1 MEITEESTIKQI
13 YLKGKVIMVTKKMI
27 PAFQKAE
34 GGLFSTVEKA
44 DVGDAAEKM
53 REQGVSLMSW
63 ADPFYPDPS
72 MPKEV
77 ADAMIESIESGF
89 ACHYTTPIGNNDL
102 KKEIAKKLKRVNGLE
117 VIPERNIIIT
127 PGSDSGL
134 FFAMVPFI
142 NSGDEVMIIDPSY
155 PNNVQ
160 NTEILG
166 GIPVKIPVYA
176 ENDYQFNIEDFE
188 KKLSSKTK
196 MIVLTNPNNPTT
208 VSYRREKLEQLAEF
222 AVKNDLIVVV
232 DQAFEEPVF
241 DGVEMVTISTL
252 PGMWERT
259 VTVFSI
265 SKGMGLSG
273 LRVGYIVADDVVIDK
288 MYGTAVSVIGATNTS
303 AQMGAIAALRH
314 DEFTKAYFEIFDR
327 RRKIVYQHLHDIP
340 GVSMKLSESGF
351 LSWIDVSALGTESE
365 VMSYLG
371 EHAHVS
377 VNSGLPYGEQG
388 KGHIRIVHGVFSND
402 TEMEAAIIR
411 MRDALLKLSKEK
423 GVCKEV

>member
-1 MEITEESTIKQI
+1 
-13 YLKGKVIMVTKKMI
+13 MVTERMTA
-27 PAFQKAE
+27 AFQKAE
-34 GGLFSTVEKA
+34 GGLFSSVEKA
-44 DVGDAAEKM
+44 DVGDAVEKM
-53 REQGVSLMSW
+53 RERGVSLMSW

-72 MPKEV
+72 MPKHV
-77 ADAMIESIESGF
+77 AEAMIESINSGF
-89 ACHYTTPIGNNDL
+89 ASHYTTPIGNGEL

-117 VIPERNIIIT
+117 VVPERNIIIT
-127 PGSDSGL
+127 PGSDAGL

-155 PNNVQ
+155 PNNFQ

-166 GIPVKIPVYA
+166 GVPVRIPVYA
-176 ENDYQFNIEDFE
+176 ENEYQFDIKDFE
-188 KKLSSKTK
+188 ERLTSKTK

-208 VSYRREKLEQLAEF
+208 VSYRREKLEQMAEF

-241 DGVEMVTISTL
+241 DDVEMVTVAAL

-273 LRVGYIVADDVVIDK
+273 LRVGYIVADDVIMDK
-288 MYGTAVSVIGATNTS
+288 MYGTAVSVIGATSTS
-303 AQMGAIAALRH
+303 AQMGAIAALQ
-314 DEFTKAYFEIFDR
+314 DSSFMTAYFEAFDR
-327 RRKIVYQHLHDIP
+327 RRKVVYKYLNDIP

-351 LSWIDVSALGTESE
+351 LSWVDISALGTESE

-371 EHAHVS
+371 EHALVS
-377 VNSGLPYGEQG
+377 INSGMPYGEQG
-388 KGHIRIVHGVFSND
+388 KGHIRIVHGVFASD
-402 TEMEAAIIR
+402 EEMEAAILR
-411 MRDALLKLSKEK
+411 MREALLQLSKEK
-423 GVCKEV
+423 GILKED

>member
-1 MEITEESTIKQI
+1 
-13 YLKGKVIMVTKKMI
+13 MVTEKMI

-34 GGLFSTVEKA
+34 GGLFSAVEKA
-44 DVGDAAEKM
+44 DVGDAVAKM
-53 REQGVSLMSW
+53 REQGVALMSW

-72 MPKEV
+72 MPKHV
-77 ADAMIESIESGF
+77 ADAMIASINSGF
-89 ACHYTTPIGNNDL
+89 ASHYTTPIGNSDL
-102 KKEIAKKLKRVNGLE
+102 KNEIAKKLKKVNGLD

-127 PGSDSGL
+127 PGSDAGL

-155 PNNVQ
+155 PNNFQ

-166 GIPVKIPVYA
+166 GVPVRIPVYV
-176 ENDYQFNIEDFE
+176 EDDYQFDIKDFE
-188 KKLSSKTK
+188 ERLTPKTK

-208 VSYRREKLEQLAEF
+208 VSYRREKMEQLAQF

-241 DGVEMVTISTL
+241 DGVEMVTIAAL

-273 LRVGYIVADDVVIDK
+273 LRVGYIVADDKIMDK
-288 MYGTAVSVIGATNTS
+288 MYGTAVSVIGATSTC
-303 AQMGAIAALRH
+303 AQMGAIAALKDSRFM
-314 DEFTKAYFEIFDR
+314 EGYFEAFDR

-365 VMSYLG
+365 VMAYLG
-371 EHAHVS
+371 EHAFVS
-377 VNSGLPYGEQG
+377 INSGLPYGEQG
-388 KGHIRIVHGVFSND
+388 RGHIRIVHGVFASD
-402 TEMEAAIIR
+402 EELEAAILR
-411 MRDALLKLSKEK
+411 MREALLKLSKEK
-423 GVCKEV
+423 GICEEE

>member
-1 MEITEESTIKQI
+1 
-13 YLKGKVIMVTKKMI
+13 MVTERMTA
-27 PAFQKAE
+27 AFQKAE
-34 GGLFSTVEKA
+34 GGLFSSVEKA
-44 DVGDAAEKM
+44 DVGDAVEKM
-53 REQGVSLMSW
+53 RERGVSLMSW

-72 MPKEV
+72 MPKHV
-77 ADAMIESIESGF
+77 AEAMIESINSGF
-89 ACHYTTPIGNNDL
+89 ASHYTTPIGNGEL

-127 PGSDSGL
+127 PGSDAGL

-155 PNNVQ
+155 PNNFQ

-166 GIPVKIPVYA
+166 GVPVRIPVYA
-176 ENDYQFNIEDFE
+176 ENEYQFDIKDFE
-188 KKLSSKTK
+188 EHLTPKTK

-208 VSYRREKLEQLAEF
+208 VSYRREKLEQMAEF
-222 AVKNDLIVVV
+222 AVKNNLIVVV

-241 DGVEMVTISTL
+241 DGIEMVTVATL

-273 LRVGYIVADDVVIDK
+273 LRVGYIVADDVIMDK

-303 AQMGAIAALRH
+303 AQMGAIAALQ
-314 DEFTKAYFEIFDR
+314 DSSFMQPYFETFDR
-327 RRKIVYQHLHDIP
+327 RRNIVYQYLNDIP

-351 LSWIDVSALGTESE
+351 LSWIDISKLGTESE
-365 VMSYLG
+365 VMDYLG
-371 EHAHVS
+371 KNALVS
-377 VNSGLPYGEQG
+377 INSGMPYGEQG
-388 KGHIRIVHGVFSND
+388 KGHIRIVHGVFASD
-402 TEMEAAIIR
+402 EEMEAAILR
-411 MRDALLKLSKEK
+411 MREALLKLSKEK
-423 GVCKEV
+423 GILKED